1 MPFSRS
7 MLFIFAPI
15 LPFPLTYRTGATNN
29 IDTLPVLSLSSF
41 FFRTLSS
48 SCLSDI
54 FTHLSKLCDKESR
67 LVTHFLMPSVSFLRI
82 PRSLR
87 LRPIVPPG

>member
-15 LPFPLTYRTGATNN
+15 LPFPLTYRTDATNN
-29 IDTLPVLSLSSF
+29 IDTIPVLSL
-41 FFRTLSS
+41 S

-54 FTHLSKLCDKESR
+54 FTHLSRLSDKESR
-67 LVTHFLMPSVSFLRI
+67 LVTHLLMPSVSFLRI

-87 LRPIVPPG
+87 LRPIAPPG